1 MRREYKDDGRRTI
14 VVKGPGMIRRIGG
27 VVVGIFALIG
37 LIYIIIAVGGWG
49 KSSSSRVQRSGS
61 KEAVAEEEE
70 KFHGIILTD
79 NTVMSELKAISELMT
94 YSHHYAGTATVVD
107 SVQIPYTDVNI
118 WGTQHT
124 IDIMYNG
131 TIKVGYDLRDIHIKV
146 NELRKEIYVM
156 IPKIPTVVDNNIP
169 QENVSVV
176 QDNNPFN
183 PIRANEVNDR
193 LAEIKAD
200 RLDEAIKDG
209 IYDQANTHMRQII
222 VETLAQLHNDYK
234 VVFSDTA
241 VTAQ

>member
-1 MRREYKDDGRRTI
+1 MRREYKDDRQTI
-14 VVKGPGMIRRIGG
+14 VVRGPGVIRRIGG
-27 VVVGIFALIG
+27 FIVVILAVVGVITIVG
-37 LIYIIIAVGGWG
+37 LINGWFG
-49 KSSSSRVQRSGS
+49 SSDKKVQRSGS
-61 KEAVAEEEE
+61 KEAIVQEEE

-79 NTVMSELKAISELMT
+79 NTVMSELKAIAELMT

-124 IDIMYNG
+124 IDIMYTG
-131 TIKVGYDLRDIHIKV
+131 TIKVGYNLKDIQIKV

-156 IPKIPTVVDNNIP
+156 IPQVPTVVDNNIP

-183 PIRANEVNDR
+183 PIRANEVNER

-209 IYDQANTHMRQII
+209 IYDQAETHLRQVI
-222 VETLAQLHNDYK
+222 VETLAQLHTDYK
-234 VVFSDTA
+234 VVFSDMPT
-241 VTAQ
+241 TAQ